1 MTQAAGKRRGGSR
14 SARSDLAD
22 RFLESF
28 SLGGVRRLGRL
39 AGRSPDV
46 DGDSSDGGPGRPD
59 RRDGVPPSVLAA
71 TVALGQALEAE
82 PGLLDAVRSAG
93 AIAVLRVPSAGW
105 VEPVRSA
112 LSACVMPG
120 LSVQDGNFADAA
132 SFHGTDG
139 GSCLLFARDGTDRS
153 QRPDRGNRAI
163 AAAVQAGCP
172 VVGISHDPARLLPAD
187 LTRAADVR
195 LDVGPLGPAEIDR
208 VVSFA
213 SGTVPTSLLASDLA
227 RLCEPSDLMLA
238 LRPGRNPDAA
248 VEGLATLIRARR
260 GTAARGGR
268 GLEQMFGYGE
278 AKAWGLRLAAE
289 LRAWRQGTLP
299 FREIEAALLLSGP
312 PGTGKSQFAAAVAT
326 TTDLPLHVGSLAQWQ
341 AARDGHLGHTL
352 GAMRDFFDRLGRE
365 PCVALIDEIDSVGD
379 RSSFSSSHRDYSTQ
393 VVNALLEC
401 LSNTC
406 SEREVVLIATTN
418 NPLHID
424 PAILRSGRIGRHIAL
439 ALPGPDD
446 LRGIIRQY
454 AAPQAIDDAA
464 LPALVGLARGRS
476 GADIEAAART
486 ARSVARA
493 AGREVGPDDL
503 ASALAGAGPVLA
515 PEFRMRVA
523 LHEAG
528 HGVAAIRQGR
538 SGPIELSMRPSG
550 GTARIG
556 GPEGVSLTEDELDS
570 DLLILLAGR
579 AAEQVLLG
587 SVSAGAEGDLHR
599 ATRLAT
605 LMETRLGF
613 SRRHPLAVLGEG
625 EDLDLARTPWL
636 IEPVHARLSSAYE
649 AALELIRREEATV
662 SRIGLALADRGF
674 LDDGDLRALAR
685 SALGDV
691 GIA

>member
-1 MTQAAGKRRGGSR
+1 MTRTTGKRQDGRGR
-14 SARSDLAD
+14 RKRDLAD
-22 RFLESF
+22 RFLG
-28 SLGGVRRLGRL
+28 SLASTGVRRLARL
-39 AGRSPDV
+39 SGRSPDQ
-46 DGDSSDGGPGRPD
+46 DGDPSDGGPGGPD
-59 RRDGVPPSVLAA
+59 RRDGVSPSLLAA

-82 PGLLDAVRSAG
+82 PGLLDAMRSAG
-93 AIAVLRVPSAGW
+93 AIAVLRVPSADW
-105 VEPVRSA
+105 IEPVRSA
-112 LSACVMPG
+112 LLACVLPG
-120 LSVQDGNFADAA
+120 WSVEDGNLTDAV
-132 SFHGTDG
+132 SFRGSAG

-153 QRPDRGNRAI
+153 QRPDRSNAAI

-172 VVGISHDPARLLPAD
+172 VLGISHDPARLLPAD

-195 LDVGPLGPAEIDR
+195 LDVGPLGSAEIDR
-208 VVSFA
+208 IVSFA
-213 SGTVPTSLLASDLA
+213 SGTVPTATLASDLA

-238 LRPGRNPDAA
+238 LRPGRDSDVA

-260 GTAARGGR
+260 GAAARGGR
-268 GLEQMFGYGE
+268 RLEQMFGYGE
-278 AKAWGLRLAAE
+278 AKVWGLRLAAE
-289 LRAWRQGTLP
+289 LGAWRQGTLP

-401 LSNTC
+401 LSDTC

-446 LRGIIRQY
+446 LGSIIRHY

-464 LPALVGLARGRS
+464 LQALVGLARGRS
-476 GADIEAAART
+476 GADIEAATRT

-493 AGREVGPDDL
+493 AGRELALDDL
-503 ASALAGAGPVLA
+503 AAALAGSGPVLA
-515 PEFRMRVA
+515 PEFRRRIA

-528 HGVAAIRQGR
+528 HGLASVRLGR
-538 SGPIELSMRPSG
+538 SGPIELSIRASG
-550 GTARIG
+550 GLTRIG
-556 GPEGVSLTEDELDS
+556 EPEGVPVTEAALDS

-605 LMETRLGF
+605 LMETRFGF
-613 SRRHPLAVLGEG
+613 SRRYPLAVLG

-662 SRIGLALADRGF
+662 ERIGMVLAERGY
-674 LDDGDLRALAR
+674 LDDGDFRALAR
-685 SALGDV
+685 AGPDDA

>member
-1 MTQAAGKRRGGSR
+1 MTQATGKRRDGRGR
-14 SARSDLAD
+14 RKRDLAD
-22 RFLESF
+22 RFLA
-28 SLGGVRRLGRL
+28 SLVSRGGRRLARL
-39 AGRSPDV
+39 SGRSPDQ
-46 DGDSSDGGPGRPD
+46 DGDPSDGGPRRPD
-59 RRDGVPPSVLAA
+59 SRDGVSPSLLAA
-71 TVALGQALEAE
+71 TVALGRALEAE

-93 AIAVLRVPSAGW
+93 TIAVLRVPSADW

-112 LSACVMPG
+112 LSACVLPG
-120 LSVQDGNFADAA
+120 WSVEDGNLADAV
-132 SFHGTDG
+132 SFRGAAG

-153 QRPDRGNRAI
+153 RRSNRTNPAI

-172 VVGISHDPARLLPAD
+172 VLGISHDPVRLLPAD

-208 VVSFA
+208 IVSFA
-213 SGTVPTSLLASDLA
+213 SGTVPTVALQSDLA

-238 LRPGRNPDAA
+238 LRPGRDPDIA

-289 LRAWRQGTLP
+289 LGAWRQGTLP
-299 FREIEAALLLSGP
+299 FHEIEAALLLSGP
-312 PGTGKSQFAAAVAT
+312 PGTGKSQFAAAIAT

-352 GAMRDFFDRLGRE
+352 GAMRDFFDLLGRE

-379 RSSFSSSHRDYSTQ
+379 RAGFTSSHRYYSIQ

-418 NPLHID
+418 NSLHID

-439 ALPGPDD
+439 ALPGPND
-446 LRGIIRQY
+446 LGGIIRQY
-454 AAPQAIDDAA
+454 AAPLQIDDAA

-486 ARSVARA
+486 ARSAARA
-493 AGREVGPDDL
+493 AGREPALDDL
-503 ASALAGAGPVLA
+503 AAALAGSDPVLA
-515 PEFRMRVA
+515 PEFRKRIA

-528 HGVAAIRQGR
+528 HGLASVRLGR
-538 SGPIELSMRPSG
+538 SGPIELSIRASG
-550 GTARIG
+550 GLTRIG
-556 GPEGVSLTEDELDS
+556 EAAGVPVTEAALES

-605 LMETRLGF
+605 LMETRFGF
-613 SRRHPLAVLGEG
+613 SRRFPLAVLGE
-625 EDLDLARTPWL
+625 DVDLARTPWL

-649 AALELIRREEATV
+649 AALELIRHEEAAV
-662 SRIGLALADRGF
+662 ERIGMALADRGF
-674 LDDGDLRALAR
+674 LDDGELRSLAR
-685 SALGDV
+685 ASPKDTAIV
-691 GIA
+691 